1 MKFDMNSTVE
11 IDRKNIGITST
22 IKNYVSMMYDKA
34 LIALNVGWNSRSDT
48 EEGYFNFYVL
58 LNMLLDFCED
68 YKRVLINAR
77 HELILIPARNDY
89 NCLAGNPMSLRLNY
103 SKCSSGCLT
112 LC

>member
-48 EEGYFNFYVL
+48 EEGYFNFYVP

-68 YKRVLINAR
+68 YKRVLATNWFWYQRATITIAWR
-77 HELILIPARNDY
+77 EILWA
-89 NCLAGNPMSLRLNY
+89 
-103 SKCSSGCLT
+103 
-112 LC
+112 